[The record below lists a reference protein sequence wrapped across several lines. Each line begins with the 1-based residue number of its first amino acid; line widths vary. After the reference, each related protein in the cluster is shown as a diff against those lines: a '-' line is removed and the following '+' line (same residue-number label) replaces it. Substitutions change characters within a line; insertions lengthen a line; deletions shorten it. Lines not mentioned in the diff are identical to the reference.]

1 MHTKGPVE
9 VVNRFYIF
17 RYGDNVAD
25 CKQSRSLPYAE
36 MQANAARLAAGWNLL
51 ETLESTPG
59 VRSGGLRC
67 MLSAIRTSLPE
78 PLRLNNGEI
87 VMLEAIESA
96 IRTALE
102 SKP

>member
-51 ETLESTPG
+51 ETLERMKA
-59 VRSGGLRC
+59 VEIL
-67 MLSAIRTSLPE
+67 
-78 PLRLNNGEI
+78 EI
-87 VMLEAIESA
+87 VALLLSEAGLTVDYARIAGVATA